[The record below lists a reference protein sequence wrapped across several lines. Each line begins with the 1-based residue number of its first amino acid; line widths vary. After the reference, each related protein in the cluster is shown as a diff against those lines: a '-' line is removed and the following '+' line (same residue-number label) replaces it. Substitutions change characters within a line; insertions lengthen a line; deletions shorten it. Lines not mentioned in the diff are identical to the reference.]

1 MMETQTIREEL
12 HDLLVEVLGSSNVY
26 YDPPENL
33 KMKYPAIVYHR
44 NNIKNTFADNK
55 PYKQTYSYSVT
66 LIDKDPDSEILSRI
80 AELPMC
86 TYEQHFTSNG
96 MNHDVFIINF

>member
-1 MMETQTIREEL
+1 MPTQTSREDL
-12 HDLLVEVLGSSNVY
+12 HDLLVETLGSSNVY
-26 YDPPENL
+26 FDPPENV

-44 NNIKNTFADNK
+44 NNIKNTFADDK

-66 LIDKDPDSEILSRI
+66 LIDKDPDSEIISKI
-80 AELPMC
+80 IELPMC
-86 TYEQHFTSNG
+86 TYEQHYTSNG

>member
-1 MMETQTIREEL
+1 MENQTSREEL
-12 HDLLVEVLGSSNVY
+12 HDLLVEALGKSNVY
-26 YDPPENL
+26 FDPPENI

-44 NNIKNTFADNK
+44 NNIKNTFADDI

-66 LIDKDPDSEILSRI
+66 LIDDDPDSEVLPRI
-80 AELPMC
+80 ASLPMC
-86 TYEQHFTSNG
+86 TYEQHYTSNG